1 MKTYDAMIVTKK
13 FYVVRAT
20 VPNNYKIQQ
29 VEQELCNKASL
40 PDEDYVVDV
49 FHIREVTK

>member
-1 MKTYDAMIVTKK
+1 MKTFSATLVTKK
-13 FYVVRAT
+13 VDIVRVT